1 MRILAV
7 DCADKSVSCAVVQD
21 GVILAENFLSSGF
34 THSKTLMPLILSMLE
49 VAEIPIDSIDKFV
62 ITSGPGSFTGLRI
75 GIAAVK
81 GLAFKNNK
89 KCVGV
94 STLHTIAMS
103 GIENKGIICPVMDAR
118 CNQVYNALFRCDG
131 EKLVR
136 LCSDRALMCD
146 ELKSE
151 LDKFENEDIFIVG
164 PGADMFC
171 AKFEGQFKKPKARN
185 VCQRAGDAAMIES
198 EYEQVDSDKLLPV
211 YLRLPQAERE
221 LKERKKQTCQKKL

>member
-21 GVILAENFLSSGF
+21 DVIIAENFLSNGF

-49 VAEIPIDSIDKFV
+49 VSQISIDSIDKFV

-103 GIENKGIICPVMDAR
+103 GRENKGIICAVMDAR
-118 CNQVYNALFRCDG
+118 CNQVYTAIFKSDG
-131 EKLVR
+131 KTVTR
-136 LCSDRALMCD
+136 LTDDGTLMCEQLKQQLD
-146 ELKSE
+146 EYKDDE
-151 LDKFENEDIFIVG
+151 IFIVG
-164 PGADMFC
+164 PGAQMFC
-171 AKFEGQFKKPKARN
+171 NKYEGEYNKPNPRN
-185 VCQRAGDAAMIES
+185 LCQRAADAALIES
-198 EYEQVDSDKLLPV
+198 EYEQVDSDKLQPV

-221 LKERKKQTCQKKL
+221 LKERSK